1 MITGSIVALVTP
13 MLPDGAIDKEGLATL
28 IEYHIQSGT
37 AALGI
42 AGTTGESATLTMA
55 EHIDIIQF
63 AVEQAA
69 GRIPVVAG
77 TGSNSTHEAIELTV
91 AAAAAGA
98 EYSLLVT
105 PYYNK
110 PPQEGLY
117 RHFCQVAAAVNIPI
131 ILYNVPSRTGVDLSS
146 ETVLRLSEVG
156 NIAGLKDATGDV
168 ERGGALIAKL
178 PDTFGV
184 YSGDDATALDL
195 MCRGGRGNVSVTAN
209 VAAAK
214 VAEVCCLAL
223 AGDEDGARKLNA
235 ELSGL
240 NEALFIEANPIPVK
254 WAMVELGLVK
264 EGIRLPLVA
273 LSTAHQE
280 TVLEAIRQAGL

>member
-13 MLPDGAIDKEGLATL
+13 MLSDGAVDKEGLATL

-42 AGTTGESATLTMA
+42 AGTTGESATLTMS
-55 EHIDIIQF
+55 EHIDVIQF

-117 RHFCQVAAAVNIPI
+117 RHFCKVAAAVNIPI
-131 ILYNVPSRTGVDLSS
+131 ILYNVPSRTGIDLSN

-168 ERGGALIAKL
+168 QRGGALIAKL
-178 PDTFGV
+178 PDTFSV
-184 YSGDDATALDL
+184 YSGDDATAFDL
-195 MCRGGRGNVSVTAN
+195 MSLGGRGNVSVTAN
-209 VAAAK
+209 IAATQ
-214 VAEVCCLAL
+214 VAEVCRLAI
-223 AGDEDGARKLNA
+223 AGDIEGAGKINA
-235 ELSGL
+235 ELDAL
-240 NEALFIEANPIPVK
+240 NNALFIEPNTIPIK
-254 WAMVELGLVK
+254 WAMLELGMIK
-264 EGIRLPLVA
+264 DGIRLPLVA
-273 LSTAHQE
+273 LSSKHQE
-280 TVLEAIRQAGL
+280 TVLNAIRQAGL

>member
-13 MLPDGAIDKEGLATL
+13 MLPDGAIDKECLATL

-214 VAEVCCLAL
+214 VAEVCRLAL

>member
-214 VAEVCCLAL
+214 VAEVCRLAL
-223 AGDEDGARKLNA
+223 TGDEDGARKLNA

-240 NEALFIEANPIPVK
+240 KDALFIEANPIPVK

>member
-214 VAEVCCLAL
+214 VAEVCRLAL
-223 AGDEDGARKLNA
+223 AGDEGGARKLNA

>member
-37 AALGI
+37 AALGM

-184 YSGDDATALDL
+184 
-195 MCRGGRGNVSVTAN
+195 
-209 VAAAK
+209 
-214 VAEVCCLAL
+214 
-223 AGDEDGARKLNA
+223 
-235 ELSGL
+235 
-240 NEALFIEANPIPVK
+240 
-254 WAMVELGLVK
+254 
-264 EGIRLPLVA
+264 
-273 LSTAHQE
+273 
-280 TVLEAIRQAGL
+280 

>member
-55 EHIDIIQF
+55 EHIDIIQY
-63 AVEQAA
+63 AVERAA

-214 VAEVCCLAL
+214 VAEVCRLAL
-223 AGDEDGARKLNA
+223 TGDEDGARKLNA

>member
-55 EHIDIIQF
+55 EHVDIIQF

-131 ILYNVPSRTGVDLSS
+131 ILYNVPSRTGIDLSND
-146 ETVLRLSEVG
+146 TVLRLSEVG

-178 PDTFGV
+178 PDTFAV

-195 MCRGGRGNVSVTAN
+195 MGRGGRGNVSVTAN
-209 VAAAK
+209 IAASK
-214 VAEVCCLAL
+214 VAEVCRLAI
-223 AGDEDGARKLNA
+223 AGDIDGAQKINE
-235 ELSGL
+235 ELSAL
-240 NEALFIEANPIPVK
+240 NEALFIEPNPIPVK
-254 WAMVELGLVK
+254 WAMLELGMIQ

-273 LSTAHQE
+273 LSSTYQD
-280 TVLEAIRQAGL
+280 TVLKAMRQAGL

>member
-55 EHIDIIQF
+55 EHVDIIQF

-131 ILYNVPSRTGVDLSS
+131 ILYNVPSRTGIDLSND
-146 ETVLRLSEVG
+146 TVLRLSEVG

-178 PDTFGV
+178 PDTFAV

-195 MCRGGRGNVSVTAN
+195 MGRGGRGNVSVTAN
-209 VAAAK
+209 IAASK
-214 VAEVCCLAL
+214 VAEVCRLAI
-223 AGDEDGARKLNA
+223 AGDIDGAQKINE
-235 ELSGL
+235 ELSAL
-240 NEALFIEANPIPVK
+240 NDALFIEPNPIPVK
-254 WAMVELGLVK
+254 WAMLELGMIQ

-273 LSTAHQE
+273 LSSTYQD
-280 TVLEAIRQAGL
+280 TVLKAMRQAGL

>member
-214 VAEVCCLAL
+214 VAEVCRLAL

-240 NEALFIEANPIPVK
+240 NDALFIEANPIPVK

-264 EGIRLPLVA
+264 AGIRLPLVA

>member
-69 GRIPVVAG
+69 GRVPVVAG

-214 VAEVCCLAL
+214 VAEVCRLAL
-223 AGDEDGARKLNA
+223 TGDEDGARKLNA

>member
-214 VAEVCCLAL
+214 VAEVCRLAL

-264 EGIRLPLVA
+264 AGIRLPLVA

>member
-42 AGTTGESATLTMA
+42 AGTTGESATLTMV

-214 VAEVCCLAL
+214 VAEVCRLAL

>member
-37 AALGI
+37 AALGM

-214 VAEVCCLAL
+214 VAEVCRLAL
-223 AGDEDGARKLNA
+223 TGDEDGARKLNA

-240 NEALFIEANPIPVK
+240 NDALFIEANPIPVK

>member
-42 AGTTGESATLTMA
+42 AGTTGESATLTMT

-214 VAEVCCLAL
+214 VAEVCRLAL
-223 AGDEDGARKLNA
+223 TGDEDGARKLNA

-240 NEALFIEANPIPVK
+240 NDALFIEANPIPVK

>member
-37 AALGI
+37 AALGM

-117 RHFCQVAAAVNIPI
+117 RLFCQVAAAVNIPI

-214 VAEVCCLAL
+214 VAEVCRLAL
-223 AGDEDGARKLNA
+223 TGDEDGARKLNA

>member
-117 RHFCQVAAAVNIPI
+117 RHFCRVAAAVNIPI

-214 VAEVCCLAL
+214 VAEVCRLAL
-223 AGDEDGARKLNA
+223 TGDEDGARKLNA

-280 TVLEAIRQAGL
+280 TVIEAIRQAGL

>member
-37 AALGI
+37 AALGM

-214 VAEVCCLAL
+214 VAEVCRLAL
-223 AGDEDGARKLNA
+223 TGDEDGARKLNA

>member
-214 VAEVCCLAL
+214 VAEVCRLAL
-223 AGDEDGARKLNA
+223 TGDEDGARKLNA

>member
-117 RHFCQVAAAVNIPI
+117 RHFCRVAAAVNIPI

-214 VAEVCCLAL
+214 VAEVCRLAL
-223 AGDEDGARKLNA
+223 TGDEDGARKLNA

-240 NEALFIEANPIPVK
+240 NDALFIEANPIPVK

>member
-55 EHIDIIQF
+55 EHVDIIQF

-131 ILYNVPSRTGVDLSS
+131 ILYNVPSRTGIDLSND
-146 ETVLRLSEVG
+146 TVLRLSEVG

-178 PDTFGV
+178 PDTFAV

-195 MCRGGRGNVSVTAN
+195 MGRGGRGNVSVTAN
-209 VAAAK
+209 IAASK
-214 VAEVCCLAL
+214 VAEVCRLAI
-223 AGDEDGARKLNA
+223 AGDIDGAQKINE
-235 ELSGL
+235 ELSAL
-240 NEALFIEANPIPVK
+240 NDALFIEPNPIPVK
-254 WAMVELGLVK
+254 WAMLELGMIE

-273 LSTAHQE
+273 LSSTYQD
-280 TVLEAIRQAGL
+280 TVLKAMRQAGL

>member
-63 AVEQAA
+63 AVERAA

-214 VAEVCCLAL
+214 VAEVCRLAL
-223 AGDEDGARKLNA
+223 TGDEDGARKLNA

-264 EGIRLPLVA
+264 EGIRPPLVA

>member
-55 EHIDIIQF
+55 EHIDIMQF

-110 PPQEGLY
+110 PPQEGHY

-214 VAEVCCLAL
+214 VAVVCRLAL

-240 NEALFIEANPIPVK
+240 NDALFIEANPIPVK

-264 EGIRLPLVA
+264 AGIRLPLVA

>member
-13 MLPDGAIDKEGLATL
+13 MMPDGAIDKKGLATL

-42 AGTTGESATLTMA
+42 AGTTGESATLTMS
-55 EHIDIIQF
+55 EHIDVIRF

-117 RHFCQVAAAVNIPI
+117 CHFCQVAAAVNIPI
-131 ILYNVPSRTGVDLSS
+131 ILYNVPSRTGVDLSN

-168 ERGGALIAKL
+168 ERGGALIDKL
-178 PDTFGV
+178 PDTFAV
-184 YSGDDATALDL
+184 YSGDDATAFDL
-195 MCRGGRGNVSVTAN
+195 MSVGGRGNVSVTAN
-209 VAAAK
+209 IAANK
-214 VAEVCCLAL
+214 VAEVCRLAI
-223 AGDEDGARKLNA
+223 AGDIEGARRINA
-235 ELSGL
+235 ELSAL
-240 NEALFIEANPIPVK
+240 NEALFIEPNPIPVK
-254 WAMVELGLVK
+254 WAMLELGMIE

-273 LSTAHQE
+273 MSSRHQDL
-280 TVLEAIRQAGL
+280 VLKALRQAGL

>member
-214 VAEVCCLAL
+214 VAEVCRLAL
-223 AGDEDGARKLNA
+223 TGDEDGARKLNA

-254 WAMVELGLVK
+254 WAMVELRLVK

>member
-214 VAEVCCLAL
+214 VAEVCRLAL
-223 AGDEDGARKLNA
+223 TGDEDGARKLNA
-235 ELSGL
+235 ELRGL
-240 NEALFIEANPIPVK
+240 NDALFIEANPIPVK

-280 TVLEAIRQAGL
+280 TVLKAIRQAGL

>member
-131 ILYNVPSRTGVDLSS
+131 ILYNVPSRTGVDLSN

-214 VAEVCCLAL
+214 VAEVCRLAL
-223 AGDEDGARKLNA
+223 TGDEDGARKLNA

>member
-214 VAEVCCLAL
+214 VAEVCRLAL
-223 AGDEDGARKLNA
+223 TGDEDGARKLNA

-240 NEALFIEANPIPVK
+240 NDALFIEANPSPVK

>member
-13 MLPDGAIDKEGLATL
+13 MTPDGAIDKKGLATL
-28 IEYHIQSGT
+28 IEYHIQAGT

-42 AGTTGESATLTMA
+42 AGTTGESATLTMG
-55 EHIDIIQF
+55 EHIDVIQF

-131 ILYNVPSRTGVDLSS
+131 ILYNVPSRTGVDLSN

-168 ERGGALIAKL
+168 ERGRALISKL
-178 PDTFGV
+178 PDTFAV

-195 MCRGGRGNVSVTAN
+195 MSAGGRGNVSVTAN
-209 VAAAK
+209 IAASK
-214 VAEVCCLAL
+214 VAEVCRLAI
-223 AGDEDGARKLNA
+223 AGDYTGAQKINA
-235 ELSGL
+235 ELSAL
-240 NEALFIEANPIPVK
+240 NDALFIEANPIPVK
-254 WAMVELGLVK
+254 WAMVELGMISD
-264 EGIRLPLVA
+264 GIRLPLVA
-273 LSTAHQE
+273 MSSAHQD
-280 TVLEAIRQAGL
+280 TVLKAIRQAGL

>member
-214 VAEVCCLAL
+214 VAEVCRLAL

-240 NEALFIEANPIPVK
+240 NDALFIEANPIPVK

-264 EGIRLPLVA
+264 AGIRLPLVA

-280 TVLEAIRQAGL
+280 TVLEAIWQAGL

>member
-117 RHFCQVAAAVNIPI
+117 QHFCQVAAAVNIPI

-214 VAEVCCLAL
+214 VAEVCRLAL
-223 AGDEDGARKLNA
+223 TGDEDGARKLNA

>member
-131 ILYNVPSRTGVDLSS
+131 ILYNVPSRTGIDLSN

-168 ERGGALIAKL
+168 ERGSALIAKL
-178 PDTFGV
+178 PDTFAV

-195 MCRGGRGNVSVTAN
+195 MCRGGQGNISVTAN
-209 VAAAK
+209 IAAAK
-214 VAEVCCLAL
+214 VAEVCRLAL
-223 AGDEDGARKLNA
+223 SGDEEGARKLNA
-235 ELSGL
+235 ELSAL
-240 NEALFIEANPIPVK
+240 NDALFIEPNPIPVK
-254 WAMVELGLVK
+254 WAMLELGMVK

-280 TVLEAIRQAGL
+280 TVLEAIRRAGL

>member
-214 VAEVCCLAL
+214 VAEVCRLAL

-240 NEALFIEANPIPVK
+240 NDALFIEANPIPVK

>member
-214 VAEVCCLAL
+214 VAEVCRLAL
-223 AGDEDGARKLNA
+223 TGDEDGARKLNA

-240 NEALFIEANPIPVK
+240 NDALFIEANPIPVK